1 MDLEPEDLALDLEP
15 EDLDLYLRPDV
26 DFFEER
32 YFFVDFDLLE
42 DLYL

>member
-1 MDLEPEDLALDLEP
+1 LDLDLEP
-15 EDLDLYLRPDV
+15 EDLDLDLDLYLRPDV
-26 DFFEER
+26 EVFEER